1 MIRKIA
7 LRTLAAIGVL
17 LVAFIAF
24 FAYEMHRDP
33 ELADSFR
40 AVTGHHP
47 KGYQEC
53 LNGLAPAAD
62 SNQVSAEL
70 EENCRAAA
78 QAGDPMAQF
87 VMSRIAR
94 FHARQDPGKLP
105 EAIDWLQKAAGQN
118 NTQAMFDLGVMYLNG
133 DGVETDLQRAREL
146 FTTVAQRKSPGAQ
159 IMLAQMYA
167 TGKGVQQDYV
177 QAVAWLTVAID
188 QGRLKST
195 DAASVKAFR
204 DGLTA
209 GMTPEQQKQAKD
221 LASQF

>member
-1 MIRKIA
+1 
-7 LRTLAAIGVL
+7 
-17 LVAFIAF
+17 
-24 FAYEMHRDP
+24 
-33 ELADSFR
+33 
-40 AVTGHHP
+40 
-47 KGYQEC
+47 
-53 LNGLAPAAD
+53 
-62 SNQVSAEL
+62 
-70 EENCRAAA
+70 
-78 QAGDPMAQF
+78 
-87 VMSRIAR
+87 
-94 FHARQDPGKLP
+94 LP